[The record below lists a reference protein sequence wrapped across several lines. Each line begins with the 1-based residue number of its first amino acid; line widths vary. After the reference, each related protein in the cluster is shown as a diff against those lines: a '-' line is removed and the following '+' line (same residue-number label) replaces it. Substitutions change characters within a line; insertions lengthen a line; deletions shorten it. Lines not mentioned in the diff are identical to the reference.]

1 MYNTFCLLFIIQS
14 LSKSDWHWNKTTHNC
29 NFQHS
34 VWHRYYS
41 KLDLFPLLSF
51 SMNMNCSFHFLQYCG
66 SIFKSRIH
74 CLYMD
79 IRKILKT
86 QPETGYYNIL
96 KCFLFF
102 IKKEEEK
109 IVAGSA
115 GLVKYGSNRI
125 HKACFTLYCAALS
138 EKTAVATELFRS
150 LKIAASRSA
159 ASW

>member
-1 MYNTFCLLFIIQS
+1 MYLADELSNVDIQ
-14 LSKSDWHWNKTTHNC
+14 KFQNKTSVSLNNMVKINLNAEYFKYPHIKSLFATHSAAC
-29 NFQHS
+29 MQF
-34 VWHRYYS
+34 
-41 KLDLFPLLSF
+41 L
-51 SMNMNCSFHFLQYCG
+51 FHFLQYCG

-138 EKTAVATELFRS
+138 EKTAVGTELFRS